1 MKLNRQTSRKGFTL
15 VEILVGVAILAML
28 ASGMWVAVASYQN
41 KKLVKKAETEITLLE
56 AAMNEY
62 RTDNGGLLPFGRG
75 DEESSNIMYQALS
88 CDYDGDGEPDDEN
101 GVTRMPYCP
110 TFTVIKNTKAAE
122 QGEGIPVL
130 RASIR
135 TKEKGKRKMLVIV
148 DPWGKPYRYRLGC
161 EAEDDKGKTGQ
172 GINADFDIFSQ
183 GPDGQ
188 GDSTNRNAEN
198 EDNISNIK
206 LW

>member
-1 MKLNRQTSRKGFTL
+1 MKLHHQHSRKGFTL
-15 VEILVGVAILAML
+15 VEILIGVSILAML

-62 RTDNGGLLPFGRG
+62 RTDNGGTLPFGRG
-75 DEESSNIMYQALS
+75 DEESSNIMYRALS
-88 CDYDGDGEPDDEN
+88 CDDNNDGEPDDEA

-110 TFTVIKNTKAAE
+110 TFNVIKNPKAAE

-135 TKEKGKRKMLVIV
+135 TRDKARKKMLVVI

-161 EAEDDKGKTGQ
+161 EAEDDKGKSGE
-172 GINADFDIFSQ
+172 GVNADFDIFSQ
-183 GPDGQ
+183 GPDGL
-188 GDSTNRNAEN
+188 GDSMDKKGDN

>member
-1 MKLNRQTSRKGFTL
+1 MKLNRQNKKGFTL
-15 VEILVGVAILAML
+15 VEILVGVGILAML

-56 AAMNEY
+56 ASMNEY

-122 QGEGIPVL
+122 QGEGIPVV

-135 TKEKGKRKMLVIV
+135 TKEKGKRKLLVIV

-183 GPDGQ
+183 GPDGL
-188 GDSTNRNAEN
+188 GDSTNKSAEN

>member
-1 MKLNRQTSRKGFTL
+1 MKLSKKTAKGFTL
-15 VEILVGVAILAML
+15 VEILIGVSILAML

-41 KKLVKKAETEITLLE
+41 KKLVKKAETEIALMAACLE
-56 AAMNEY
+56 EY
-62 RTDNGGLLPFGRG
+62 RTDSGGVLPFGRG
-75 DEESSNIMYQALS
+75 DEESSNIMYCALS
-88 CDYDGDGEPDDEN
+88 CDYNNDGEPDDEN

-135 TKEKGKRKMLVIV
+135 TKEKGRRKVLVV
-148 DPWGKPYRYRLGC
+148 LDPWGKPYRYRLGC
-161 EAEDDKGKTGQ
+161 EAEDEKGKVGE

-183 GPDGQ
+183 GADGQ
-188 GDSTNRNAEN
+188 GDSTNKNPEN
-198 EDNISNIK
+198 DDNISNIK
-206 LW
+206 LL

>member
-1 MKLNRQTSRKGFTL
+1 MKLNHQHSRKGFTL
-15 VEILVGVAILAML
+15 VEILIGVSILAML

-62 RTDNGGLLPFGRG
+62 RTDNGGTLPFGRG
-75 DEESSNIMYQALS
+75 DEESSNIMYRALS
-88 CDYDGDGEPDDEN
+88 CDDDNDGEPDDVA

-110 TFTVIKNTKAAE
+110 TFNVIKNPKAAE

-135 TKEKGKRKMLVIV
+135 TRDKARKKMLVVI

-161 EAEDDKGKTGQ
+161 EAEDDKGKTGE
-172 GINADFDIFSQ
+172 GVNADFDIFSQ

-188 GDSTNRNAEN
+188 GDSMDKKGDN

>member
-1 MKLNRQTSRKGFTL
+1 MKLNKQARKGFTL
-15 VEILVGVAILAML
+15 VEILVAVAILAML
-28 ASGMWVAVASYQN
+28 ASGMWVAVGSYQS
-41 KKLVKKAETEITLLE
+41 KKLINKAQTEITLLE

-75 DEESSNIMYQALS
+75 DEESSSIMYQALS
-88 CDYDGDGEPDDEN
+88 CDYDGDGEPDDDN

-110 TFTVIKNTKAAE
+110 TFSVIKNPKAAE

-130 RASIR
+130 RATIR
-135 TKEKGKRKMLVIV
+135 TKEKGKRKVFVVV

-161 EAEDDKGKTGQ
+161 EAEDDKGKTGS

-188 GDSTNRNAEN
+188 GDSTNKKGDN

>member
-1 MKLNRQTSRKGFTL
+1 MKLNHQHSRKGFTL
-15 VEILVGVAILAML
+15 VEILIGVSILAML

-62 RTDNGGLLPFGRG
+62 RTDNGGTLPFGRG
-75 DEESSNIMYQALS
+75 DEESSNIMYRALS
-88 CDYDGDGEPDDEN
+88 CDDDNDGEPDDVA

-110 TFTVIKNTKAAE
+110 TFNVIKNPKAAE

-135 TKEKGKRKMLVIV
+135 TRDKARKKMLVVI

-161 EAEDDKGKTGQ
+161 EAEDDKGKSGE
-172 GINADFDIFSQ
+172 GVNADFDIFSQ

-188 GDSTNRNAEN
+188 GDSMDKKGDN

>member
-1 MKLNRQTSRKGFTL
+1 MKLNHQHSRKGFTL
-15 VEILVGVAILAML
+15 VEILIGVSILAML

-62 RTDNGGLLPFGRG
+62 RTDNGGTLPFGRG
-75 DEESSNIMYQALS
+75 DEESSNIMYRALS
-88 CDYDGDGEPDDEN
+88 CDDDNDGEPDDVA

-110 TFTVIKNTKAAE
+110 TFNVIKNPKAAE

-135 TKEKGKRKMLVIV
+135 TRDKARKKMLVVI

-161 EAEDDKGKTGQ
+161 EAEDDKGKSGE
-172 GINADFDIFSQ
+172 GVNADFDIFSQ
-183 GPDGQ
+183 GPDGL
-188 GDSTNRNAEN
+188 GDSMDKKGDN

>member
-1 MKLNRQTSRKGFTL
+1 MKLSKKTAKGFTL
-15 VEILVGVAILAML
+15 VEILIGVSILAML
-28 ASGMWVAVASYQN
+28 ASCMWVAVASYQN
-41 KKLVKKAETEITLLE
+41 KKLVKKAETEIALMAACLE
-56 AAMNEY
+56 EY
-62 RTDNGGLLPFGRG
+62 RTDSGGVLPFGRG
-75 DEESSNIMYQALS
+75 DEESSNILYRALS
-88 CDYDGDGEPDDEN
+88 CDEDNDGEPDEDSSGN
-101 GVTRMPYCP
+101 TRMPYCR
-110 TFTVIKNTKAAE
+110 TLNVIKNPKEAE

-135 TKEKGKRKMLVIV
+135 TKEKGRRKMLVII

-161 EAEDDKGKTGQ
+161 ETEDEKGKTGT

-188 GDSTNRNAEN
+188 GDSTNKGAEN

>member
-1 MKLNRQTSRKGFTL
+1 MKLIQQHSKGFTL
-15 VEILVGVAILAML
+15 VEILIGVSILAML
-28 ASGMWVAVASYQN
+28 AAGMWVAVGSYQN
-41 KKLVKKAETEITLLE
+41 KKLVKKAETEIQLLE
-56 AAMNEY
+56 ASMNEY

-75 DEESSNIMYQALS
+75 DEESSNIMYCALS
-88 CDYDGDGEPDDEN
+88 CDNNNDGEPDDED

-110 TFTVIKNTKAAE
+110 TFNVIRNPKAAE

-130 RASIR
+130 RVSIR
-135 TKEKGKRKMLVIV
+135 TKEKGRRKVLVIL

-161 EAEDDKGKTGQ
+161 EAEDAKGKVGE

-188 GDSTNRNAEN
+188 GDSTNKNPENA
-198 EDNISNIK
+198 DNVSNIK
-206 LW
+206 LL

>member
-1 MKLNRQTSRKGFTL
+1 MKLNHQHSRKGFTL
-15 VEILVGVAILAML
+15 VEILIGVSILAML

-62 RTDNGGLLPFGRG
+62 RTDNGGTLPFGRG
-75 DEESSNIMYQALS
+75 DEESSNIMYRALS
-88 CDYDGDGEPDDEN
+88 CDDDNDGEPDDVA

-110 TFTVIKNTKAAE
+110 TFNVIKNPKAAE

-135 TKEKGKRKMLVIV
+135 TRDKARKKMLVVI

-161 EAEDDKGKTGQ
+161 EAEDDKGKTGE
-172 GINADFDIFSQ
+172 GVNADFDIFSQ
-183 GPDGQ
+183 GPDGK
-188 GDSTNRNAEN
+188 GDSMDKKGDN

>member
-1 MKLNRQTSRKGFTL
+1 MKLNTKAHKGFTL
-15 VEILVGVAILAML
+15 VEILVGVGILAML
-28 ASGMWVAVASYQN
+28 AAGMWVAVASYQN

-62 RTDNGGLLPFGRG
+62 RTDNGGILPFGRG
-75 DEESSNIMYQALS
+75 DEESSSIMYQALS
-88 CDYDGDGEPDDEN
+88 CDYDGDGEPDDVD

-110 TFTVIKNTKAAE
+110 SFNIIKNPKAAE
-122 QGEGIPVL
+122 QGEGIPVI

-135 TKEKGKRKMLVIV
+135 TREKGKRKVLVII

-183 GPDGQ
+183 GPDGK
-188 GDSTNRNAEN
+188 GDSTDKGADN

>member
-1 MKLNRQTSRKGFTL
+1 MKLNTQSNKGFTL
-15 VEILVGVAILAML
+15 IEILIGVSILAML
-28 ASGMWVAVASYQN
+28 AAGMWVAVASYQN
-41 KKLVKKAETEITLLE
+41 KKLLKKAETEITLLE

-62 RTDNGGLLPFGRG
+62 RTDNGGVLPFARG
-75 DEESSNIMYQALS
+75 DEESSNILYRALS
-88 CDYDGDGEPDDEN
+88 CDDDNDGEPDDVG

-110 TFTVIKNTKAAE
+110 TFNVIKNPKAAE

-135 TKEKGKRKMLVIV
+135 TRDKGRKKMLVVI

-161 EAEDDKGKTGQ
+161 EAEDEKGKSGE
-172 GINADFDIFSQ
+172 GVNADFDIFSQ
-183 GPDGQ
+183 GPDGL
-188 GDSTNRNAEN
+188 GDSMDKKGEN
-198 EDNISNIK
+198 EDNVSNIK

>member
-1 MKLNRQTSRKGFTL
+1 MKLQHQHSSKGFTL
-15 VEILVGVAILAML
+15 VEILIGVSILAML

-62 RTDNGGLLPFGRG
+62 RTDNGGTLPFGRG
-75 DEESSNIMYQALS
+75 DEESSNIMYRALS
-88 CDYDGDGEPDDEN
+88 CDDDNDGEPDDEA

-110 TFTVIKNTKAAE
+110 TFNVIKNPKAAE

-135 TKEKGKRKMLVIV
+135 TRDKARKKMLVVI

-161 EAEDDKGKTGQ
+161 EAEDDKGKSGE
-172 GINADFDIFSQ
+172 GVNADFDIFSQ
-183 GPDGQ
+183 GPDGL
-188 GDSTNRNAEN
+188 GDSMDKKGDN

>member
-1 MKLNRQTSRKGFTL
+1 MKLHHQHSCKGFTL
-15 VEILVGVAILAML
+15 VEILIGVSILAML

-62 RTDNGGLLPFGRG
+62 RTDNGGTLPFGRG
-75 DEESSNIMYQALS
+75 DEESSNIMYRALS
-88 CDYDGDGEPDDEN
+88 CDDNNDGEPDDEA

-110 TFTVIKNTKAAE
+110 TFNVIKNPKAAE

-135 TKEKGKRKMLVIV
+135 TRDKARKKMLVVI

-161 EAEDDKGKTGQ
+161 EAEDDKGKSGE
-172 GINADFDIFSQ
+172 GVNADFDIFSQ
-183 GPDGQ
+183 GPDGL
-188 GDSTNRNAEN
+188 GDSMDKKGDN

>member
-1 MKLNRQTSRKGFTL
+1 MKLNRQNKKGFTL
-15 VEILVGVAILAML
+15 VEILVGVGILAML
-28 ASGMWVAVASYQN
+28 AAGMWVAVASYQN

-56 AAMNEY
+56 ASMNEY
-62 RTDNGGLLPFGRG
+62 RTDNGGVLPFGRG
-75 DEESSNIMYQALS
+75 DEESSNIMYKALS

-135 TKEKGKRKMLVIV
+135 TKENGKRKILVIV

-183 GPDGQ
+183 GPDGL
-188 GDSTNRNAEN
+188 GDSTTKDGEN
-198 EDNISNIK
+198 KDNISNIK

>member
-1 MKLNRQTSRKGFTL
+1 MKLKTQTNKGFTL
-15 VEILVGVAILAML
+15 VEILIGVSILAML
-28 ASGMWVAVASYQN
+28 AAGMWVAVASYQS
-41 KKLVKKAETEITLLE
+41 KKLLKKAETEITLLE

-62 RTDNGGLLPFGRG
+62 RTDNGGVLPFARG
-75 DEESSNIMYQALS
+75 DEESSNILYRALS
-88 CDYDGDGEPDDEN
+88 CDDNNDGEPDDVG

-110 TFTVIKNTKAAE
+110 TFNVIKNPKAAE

-135 TKEKGKRKMLVIV
+135 TRDKGRKKMLVVI

-161 EAEDDKGKTGQ
+161 EAEDEKGKSGE
-172 GINADFDIFSQ
+172 GVNADFDIFSQ
-183 GPDGQ
+183 GPDGL
-188 GDSTNRNAEN
+188 GDSMDKKGEN
-198 EDNISNIK
+198 EDNVSNIK

>member
-1 MKLNRQTSRKGFTL
+1 MKLNRQNKKGFTL
-15 VEILVGVAILAML
+15 VEILVGVGILAML
-28 ASGMWVAVASYQN
+28 AAGMWVAVGSTQT
-41 KKLVKKAETEITLLE
+41 KKLKNKAETEITLLE

-62 RTDNGGLLPFGRG
+62 RTDNGGVLPFGRG

-88 CDYDGDGEPDDEN
+88 CDFDGDGEPDDEI

-183 GPDGQ
+183 GPDGL
-188 GDSTNRNAEN
+188 GDSTNKAGEN

>member
-1 MKLNRQTSRKGFTL
+1 MKLNRQNKKGFTL
-15 VEILVGVAILAML
+15 VEILVGVGILAML
-28 ASGMWVAVASYQN
+28 AAGMWVAVGSTQT
-41 KKLVKKAETEITLLE
+41 KKLKNKAETEITLLE

-62 RTDNGGLLPFGRG
+62 RTDNGGVLPFGRG

-135 TKEKGKRKMLVIV
+135 TREKGKRKMLVIV

-172 GINADFDIFSQ
+172 GITADFDIFSQ
-183 GPDGQ
+183 GPDGL
-188 GDSTNRNAEN
+188 GDSTNKAGEN

>member
-1 MKLNRQTSRKGFTL
+1 MKLNTKAHKGFTL
-15 VEILVGVAILAML
+15 VEILVGVGILAML
-28 ASGMWVAVASYQN
+28 AAGMWVAVASYQN

-62 RTDNGGLLPFGRG
+62 RTDNGGILPFGRG
-75 DEESSNIMYQALS
+75 DEESSCIMYQALS
-88 CDYDGDGEPDDEN
+88 CDYDNDGEPDDVD

-110 TFTVIKNTKAAE
+110 TFNIIKNPKAAE
-122 QGEGIPVL
+122 QGEGIPVI

-135 TKEKGKRKMLVIV
+135 TREKGKRKVLVVI

-183 GPDGQ
+183 GPDGK
-188 GDSTNRNAEN
+188 GDSTDKGADN

>member
-1 MKLNRQTSRKGFTL
+1 M
-15 VEILVGVAILAML
+15 AAC
-28 ASGMWVAVASYQN
+28 
-41 KKLVKKAETEITLLE
+41 LE
-56 AAMNEY
+56 EY
-62 RTDNGGLLPFGRG
+62 RTDSGGVLPFGRG
-75 DEESSNIMYQALS
+75 DEESSNILYRALS
-88 CDYDGDGEPDDEN
+88 CDEDNDGEPDEDSSGN
-101 GVTRMPYCP
+101 TRMPYCR
-110 TFTVIKNTKAAE
+110 TLNVIKNPKEAE

-135 TKEKGKRKMLVIV
+135 TKEKGRRKMLVII

-161 EAEDDKGKTGQ
+161 EAEDEKGKTGT

-183 GPDGQ
+183 GADGQ
-188 GDSTNRNAEN
+188 GDSTNKSAEN